1 MLCFRIAKQLD
12 VVSHKPMAKS
22 LDALNASL
30 ALHAKRMAELKAKK
44 QQIEARERTKLKQA
58 ARSADTR
65 RKILLGSY
73 VMAAMNVTAAETMP
87 PEVRAFRLRPNS
99 IALDTFLTREDDRA
113 LFGYPPLVPDPNPSL
128 TPSAAP
134 SSSSLS

>member
-1 MLCFRIAKQLD
+1 
-12 VVSHKPMAKS
+12 MAEMK
-22 LDALNASL
+22 
-30 ALHAKRMAELKAKK
+30 AKR
-44 QQIEARERTKLKQA
+44 QQIEARERTKLRLA

-87 PEVRAFRLRPNS
+87 PELRAFRLRPHS

-113 LFGYPPLVPDPNPSL
+113 LFGYPPLIPEANPSP
-128 TPSAAP
+128 TSIATP
-134 SSSSLS
+134 SSSSVS